1 MIIKHLEDLRLIILD
16 EVDSTNTYLKN
27 NFDSLEDGSCVAAL
41 KQTAGRGRIG
51 RKWLTGEGQNIAF
64 SFKASKLK
72 EPFHGGVLLGL
83 ASLLMLREVCPE
95 GKFFFKWP
103 NDIYALDLTGTSA
116 LKLSGILSEAVWEKG
131 ALKGVV
137 SGIGI
142 NVNFSE
148 KELENAGQPAISL
161 SIIKKSKFD
170 VIFLVEKL
178 AKFLKECYIKYD
190 CNFQEVLDL
199 WKEENRLIG
208 QIIEAVTP
216 TGEAHVGVFKDI
228 LPDGAML
235 LEENGVEFR
244 FDCGDIKLNTKR
256 IDFKQLE
263 REKKL

>member
-1 MIIKHLEDLRLIILD
+1 MIIKQLEDLHLTILD
-16 EVDSTNTYLKN
+16 EVDSTNTYLKS
-27 NFDSLEDGSCVAAL
+27 NFTSLVDASCVAAL

-64 SFKASKLK
+64 SFKATKLK
-72 EPFHGGVLLGL
+72 APFHGGVLLGL
-83 ASLLMLREVCPE
+83 ASLAMLREVCPE

-103 NDIYALDLTGTSA
+103 NDIYALDLTGEKA

-131 ALKGVV
+131 VLKGVV

-161 SIIKKSKFD
+161 AIIKKTQFD
-170 VIFLVEKL
+170 IIFLVEML

-208 QIIEAVTP
+208 QTIEAVTP
-216 TGEAHVGVFKDI
+216 AGEVHTGVFKDI
-228 LPDGAML
+228 LPDGAMI
-235 LEENGVEFR
+235 LEEHGEEFR
-244 FDCGDIKLNTKR
+244 FDCGDIKLDTKR
-256 IDFKQLE
+256 INFKQLE
-263 REKKL
+263 L

>member
-1 MIIKHLEDLRLIILD
+1 MKIRFAVPPVSVNAKIALISGIDKVISAAAIEIASLIVPLEC
-16 EVDSTNTYLKN
+16 
-27 NFDSLEDGSCVAAL
+27 F
-41 KQTAGRGRIG
+41 
-51 RKWLTGEGQNIAF
+51 
-64 SFKASKLK
+64 
-72 EPFHGGVLLGL
+72 L
-83 ASLLMLREVCPE
+83 AS
-95 GKFFFKWP
+95 
-103 NDIYALDLTGTSA
+103 IS
-116 LKLSGILSEAVWEKG
+116 
-131 ALKGVV
+131 
-137 SGIGI
+137 
-142 NVNFSE
+142 
-148 KELENAGQPAISL
+148 AISL

>member
-1 MIIKHLEDLRLIILD
+1 MKNKYDIIWLQSI
-16 EVDSTNTYLKN
+16 DSTNDEARRRISTLDNLSVLSALSQTSGKGQRGNSWSSEPGANLTFSIVLKGGYRIKAYDQ
-27 NFDSLEDGSCVAAL
+27 FILSEITALSVIDFLSLHG
-41 KQTAGRGRIG
+41 I
-51 RKWLTGEGQNIAF
+51 N
-64 SFKASKLK
+64 SF
-72 EPFHGGVLLGL
+72 V
-83 ASLLMLREVCPE
+83 
-95 GKFFFKWP
+95 KWP

-208 QIIEAVTP
+208 QTIEAVTP
-216 TGEAHVGVFKDI
+216 TGEVHVGVFKDI
-228 LPDGAML
+228 LLDGAML
-235 LEENGVEFR
+235 LDENGVEFR

-263 REKKL
+263 V